1 MEIKMAISQ
10 DDVMASLSPE
20 RRALVEA
27 RAQELI
33 EEEMTLRDLRSVQ
46 HLTQERLAEILGI
59 EQDSVSRMERRTDML
74 ISTMSSYVE
83 AMGGKLRL
91 VVEFPNRQPYAVR
104 LSDLTEVLPRQTRR
118 KSKTPGVTE

>member
-1 MEIKMAISQ
+1 MAISQ
-10 DDVMASLSPE
+10 KEVMASLSPE

-46 HLTQERLAEILGI
+46 HLTQERVAELLGI
-59 EQDSVSRMERRTDML
+59 EQDSVSRMERRADML

-91 VVEFPNRQPYAVR
+91 IAEFPNRRPYAVK
-104 LSDLTEVLPRQTRR
+104 LGDLTEKVRRPRR
-118 KSKTPGVTE
+118 SKPKTL